1 MSASFPV
8 GTPSGEFAVADWPQP
23 LAVLVQWWG
32 HPEKT
37 VCQSRPVK
45 PYAVPYRTGQT
56 LGLELSTEKTKITT
70 FGKGYDFLGFTN
82 SSRSCKMRGKSVKK
96 FKDKIREMTF
106 RCHNLDAKCIM
117 ELNRVIRGTANY
129 FGARFSTNRW
139 LFQKLD
145 SWIRMRLRCMKF
157 KSKSR
162 HHNYKLRV
170 RWFKETLGLI
180 AMEDVLLCKDM

>member
-1 MSASFPV
+1 V
-8 GTPSGEFAVADWPQP
+8 RYADDFVVVTQTKDQ
-23 LAVLVQWWG
+23 AEEAFVLVN
-32 HPEKT
+32 
-37 VCQSRPVK
+37 SIL
-45 PYAVPYRTGQT
+45 QT
-56 LGLELSTEKTKITT
+56 LGLELSPEKTKITT

-82 SSRSCKMRGKSVKK
+82 SSWSCRMRGKSVKK

-106 RCHNLDAKCIM
+106 RRHNLDAKCIM
-117 ELNRVIRGTANY
+117 KLNRVIRGTANY

-145 SWIRMRLRCMKF
+145 SWIRTRLRCMKF

-162 HHNYKLRV
+162 HYNYKLRV

-180 AMEDVLLCKDM
+180 AMVDILLCKGM